1 MTESKEYTL
10 AEIADHTD
18 SIVVGDS
25 GAIVNNLSTL
35 EKASSKSLSFL
46 SNSKYSKFISSSKAQ
61 AIIVHDS
68 FDIKDKRNYLV
79 TSDPY
84 LAYAKASSL
93 FKKYVFELDN
103 AAIHPSATIS
113 NDSSIG
119 ENVSIGANVVIG
131 PNCNI
136 GDNVI
141 IKSNCSIVQDVT
153 IGENSIIH
161 NGTVLGSDGFGYA
174 PTKTG
179 YVKIEQIG
187 KLLIKKNVEIG
198 ANCTIDRGALLDT
211 EIHEG
216 VKLDNQIQIAHN
228 VIIGKNSAIAASCAV
243 AGSTIIGKNFQ
254 MGGLSGVL
262 GHLNISD
269 NVTVGAH
276 TLITKDIKES
286 GNYVGIMPAQEQK
299 NWAKSSVFIKKRG
312 K

>member
-35 EKASSKSLSFL
+35 EKASSESLSFL

-79 TSDPY
+79 NSDPY

-93 FKKYVFELDN
+93 FKKYVFEIDN

-262 GHLNISD
+262 GHLNICD

>member
-35 EKASSKSLSFL
+35 EKASSESLSFL

-79 TSDPY
+79 NSDPY

-93 FKKYVFELDN
+93 FKKYVFEIDN

-187 KLLIKKNVEIG
+187 KLVIKKNVEIG
-198 ANCTIDRGALLDT
+198 ANCTIDRGALADT

-262 GHLNISD
+262 GHLNICD